1 MSNITLPSIS
11 SQGSL
16 QKYLSSIRKFPIL
29 EMEEE
34 YTLAKMEYQKEG
46 ESISREGSRERKYK

>member
-29 EMEEE
+29 EIEEE
-34 YTLAKMEYQKEG
+34 YTLAKIWKNKKVKKFIAKP
-46 ESISREGSRERKYK
+46 SILRGGG